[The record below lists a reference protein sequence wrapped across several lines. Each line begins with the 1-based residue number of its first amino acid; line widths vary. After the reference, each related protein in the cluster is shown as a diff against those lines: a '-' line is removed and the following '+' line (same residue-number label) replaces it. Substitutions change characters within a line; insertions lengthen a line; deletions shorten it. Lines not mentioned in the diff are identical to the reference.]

1 MRFVLYK
8 WKSSVSQMCVRE
20 NVIFLYQLPGE
31 YGSLKSNL
39 LSRFVG
45 LGSYR
50 RYFMYFFVGVNI
62 YAWHKAS
69 IQLGKVQVF
78 SASALPFLHLTSSGS
93 SGFARV
99 YLLFCY
105 ALSRTEKILYFF
117 KIVQIIGEL

>member
-1 MRFVLYK
+1 MRCVLYK

-45 LGSYR
+45 LSSYR
-50 RYFMYFFVGVNI
+50 KYFMYFSIWVNI

-69 IQLGKVQVF
+69 IQLGKVQIF
-78 SASALPFLHLTSSGS
+78 SASILPFFHLIGSVSSS
-93 SGFARV
+93 FARV
-99 YLLFCY
+99 YLLFSY
-105 ALSRTEKILYFF
+105 ALSRIKKTLYFF
-117 KIVQIIGEL
+117 KIVQVIGEL